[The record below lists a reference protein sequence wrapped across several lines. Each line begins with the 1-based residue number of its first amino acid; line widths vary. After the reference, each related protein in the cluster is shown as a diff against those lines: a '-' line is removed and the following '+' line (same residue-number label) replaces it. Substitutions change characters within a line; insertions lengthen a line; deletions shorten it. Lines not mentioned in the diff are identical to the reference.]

1 MVDDWVALKVDKS
14 VARWVGGS
22 VVTSVVLKVD
32 CLVLLEVGLKAG
44 SKAGK
49 TAEQSVGSKVVE
61 LADL

>member
-1 MVDDWVALKVDKS
+1 MAVMMVVWKDHVM
-14 VARWVGGS
+14 VG
-22 VVTSVVLKVD
+22 L
-32 CLVLLEVGLKAG
+32 LVLREVGLKAG